1 MSVAQWVAS
10 PMVHCASLVQLGTQ
24 SPPGLHTEPAEQP
37 VPPAHDTHRCE
48 VGSQTCPWQSEF
60 VRHSTQIPVVESQ
73 SEPPRPQSAVV
84 VQPLSHACVDM
95 LHFCPFWQS
104 AAEAHSTQLPLAVSQ
119 TRPNPEQSAV

>member
-73 SEPPRPQSAVV
+73 SEPPRPPNGVV
-84 VQPLSHACVDM
+84 VQTPLPACGGT
-95 LHFCPFWQS
+95 LRFFFS
-104 AAEAHSTQLPLAVSQ
+104 LRS
-119 TRPNPEQSAV
+119 